1 MMNEDSV
8 CLTGIILYLITFLEY
23 LICTRDVSPGKALLN
38 ILGIF
43 PAIMC
48 KRTFKITCKYAS

>member
-1 MMNEDSV
+1 MMNENSV

-43 PAIMC
+43 PAIKC
-48 KRTFKITCKYAS
+48 KFNMTCN